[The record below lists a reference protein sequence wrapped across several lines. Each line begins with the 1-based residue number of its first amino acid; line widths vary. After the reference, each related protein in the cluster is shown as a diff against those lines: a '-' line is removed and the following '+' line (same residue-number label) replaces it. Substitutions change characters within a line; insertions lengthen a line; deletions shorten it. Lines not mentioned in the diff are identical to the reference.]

1 MLLIPL
7 GPPPLPL
14 CFDMV
19 VNWGI
24 ISFGFVSITAGMT
37 MPISA
42 QGMYCLSE
50 KKKKGKWNII
60 NVQHCSTSYN
70 QLTSAVTMTYLL
82 LNKY

>member
-1 MLLIPL
+1 
-7 GPPPLPL
+7 
-14 CFDMV
+14 MV

-50 KKKKGKWNII
+50 KKKGQIENYKCSTFFNQLQPV
-60 NVQHCSTSYN
+60 NHCSHNDLSV
-70 QLTSAVTMTYLL
+70 A
-82 LNKY
+82 K

>member
-7 GPPPLPL
+7 GPPLPL

-50 KKKKGKWNII
+50 KKKANGI
-60 NVQHCSTSYN
+60 
-70 QLTSAVTMTYLL
+70 L
-82 LNKY
+82 

>member
-7 GPPPLPL
+7 GPPP

-50 KKKKGKWNII
+50 KKKRQSENYK
-60 NVQHCSTSYN
+60 CSTLFN
-70 QLTSAVTMTYLL
+70 QLQPVNLCCHDDLSVA
-82 LNKY
+82 K

>member
-7 GPPPLPL
+7 APPPPSPL

-50 KKKKGKWNII
+50 KKKGK
-60 NVQHCSTSYN
+60 
-70 QLTSAVTMTYLL
+70 
-82 LNKY
+82 

>member
-7 GPPPLPL
+7 GPPPLSL

-50 KKKKGKWNII
+50 KKKKANGI
-60 NVQHCSTSYN
+60 
-70 QLTSAVTMTYLL
+70 L
-82 LNKY
+82 